1 MLAAWGP
8 TLLVDIGFDP
18 NYKSESPFVV
28 PKAGISGIHALVD
41 TGAGES
47 CIDSL
52 LAGQLNLPI
61 VDRRPISGVH
71 GTLLVNMY
79 LAQIHVPSLLFTIHG
94 AFAGVELAAGGQV
107 HKALIWNDPSTTSN
121 CFLFSSFFFLGGSA
135 DCGRD
140 GFRWP

>member
-1 MLAAWGP
+1 MPETLCGFDDQPKGASGSEMLAAWGP

-71 GTLLVNMY
+71 GTLLVNMV
-79 LAQIHVPSLLFTIHG
+79 LGSNPRPFAAVHDPWCIRRRRTSGWRPS
-94 AFAGVELAAGGQV
+94 
-107 HKALIWNDPSTTSN
+107 P
-121 CFLFSSFFFLGGSA
+121 
-135 DCGRD
+135 
-140 GFRWP
+140 